1 MASLAA
7 EELAAS
13 ALLADL
19 VLALLVVFAENR
31 EQLELRLPLGRAKQF
46 VFVNIHALRNVAR
59 CIFVFRL
66 RNVVVEH
73 VLPIGRS

>member
-19 VLALLVVFAENR
+19 VLALLVVLAENR
-31 EQLELRLPLGRAKQF
+31 EQLELRLPLGGAKQF

-66 RNVVVEH
+66 RYIVVEH